1 MKKKI
6 AIITLIPSSGWF
18 YAEQVQQLFG
28 DLAEVKA
35 YSTGDMSVE
44 RIELSDIYLVTTDA
58 FKVAEET
65 WQYVPAD
72 GQVVEIQVT
81 YPKEVICE
89 LKKIPEGTRVLFVN
103 ATRQMAREAVTQL
116 EQLGVNQRSLSLTD
130 RIPCILAAAVRME
143 AYLIFPFRDLP
154 IRRSGRGSDI
164 AVTPDE
170 EAFVPAGMKQVINIG
185 PRCCTPATVME
196 AAIHLG
202 LERLLEGKHFQN
214 YKKPGKH

>member
-116 EQLGVNQRSLSLTD
+116 EQLGVNQLQFEPYGPDSLHLG
-130 RIPCILAAAVRME
+130 C
-143 AYLIFPFRDLP
+143 
-154 IRRSGRGSDI
+154 SGEDGSISHLSFQGPANKEVWRGSI
-164 AVTPDE
+164 L
-170 EAFVPAGMKQVINIG
+170 
-185 PRCCTPATVME
+185 R
-196 AAIHLG
+196 
-202 LERLLEGKHFQN
+202 
-214 YKKPGKH
+214 